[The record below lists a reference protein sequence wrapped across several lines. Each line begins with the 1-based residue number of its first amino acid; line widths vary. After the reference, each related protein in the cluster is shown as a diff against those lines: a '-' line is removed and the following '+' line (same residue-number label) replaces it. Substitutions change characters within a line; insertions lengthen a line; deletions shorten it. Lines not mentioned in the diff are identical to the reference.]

1 MRFRVSR
8 HRLLGVALTGLALV
22 AGLTAHADD
31 ETLGWLTGLP
41 GLTRQ
46 ADKAVATGTQWVFA
60 ATDGPAAFEAVR
72 AGLKKRLWTI
82 DKATDVDMG
91 VAAVSNLR
99 ASREGQRIKV
109 TLNAT
114 TGRSLLVVTL
124 SGTAGAAAR
133 RDASATDAAAAA
145 QALVGSLLGGAPA
158 ADDAQLALF
167 DNGVEQTHDCKGRR
181 VAANG
186 NGSRLTF
193 TGECPTVTANGN
205 DNVIVIRGR
214 VGHIST
220 VGSRNTV
227 SWSATANPDAPRVS
241 DLGRDNRV
249 ARSGGSGQR

>member
-1 MRFRVSR
+1 MRSRVSGHGR
-8 HRLLGVALTGLALV
+8 LGVTLAGLALV
-22 AGLTAHADD
+22 ASLAAHADD

-46 ADKAVATGTQWVFA
+46 ADKAVATGTQWVFTA
-60 ATDGPAAFEAVR
+60 ADGPAAFEAVR
-72 AGLKKRLWTI
+72 DGLRKRRWTI

-91 VAAVSNLR
+91 VGVVSNLR

-109 TLNAT
+109 TLNAA

-124 SGTAGAAAR
+124 SDAAGAAAR
-133 RDASATDAAAAA
+133 RDGSPQDAAAAA
-145 QALVGSLLGGAPA
+145 QALVGSLLGGAS
-158 ADDAQLALF
+158 ADDEQLALF

-181 VAANG
+181 VAVNG

-193 TGECPTVTANGN
+193 TGSCPAVTANGN
-205 DNVIVIRGR
+205 DNEIVIRGQ

-241 DLGRDNRV
+241 DLGRGNRV